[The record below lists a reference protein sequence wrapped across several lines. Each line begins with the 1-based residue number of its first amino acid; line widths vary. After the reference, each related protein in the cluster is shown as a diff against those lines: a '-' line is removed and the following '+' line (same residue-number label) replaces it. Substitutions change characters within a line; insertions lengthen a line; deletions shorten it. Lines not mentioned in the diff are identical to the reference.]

1 MQRLF
6 QNIFFKLQK
15 HFNCYLHL
23 LDKKQ
28 KSILQQKENQI
39 IEFTILFNKY
49 KKRIYNY
56 ASKMLNDK
64 MRADDIVQ
72 DVFIKLF
79 ENLNNIHNKQSIQFW
94 LFKTA
99 RNEMMAFL
107 RNTKNKKFI
116 TEAVDIENFEIENK
130 ISLADEIENTELKK
144 LILNELEV
152 MNEDFSEVF
161 ILKEYSG
168 LSYKEIA
175 SLLDIDEE
183 LVKSRLYKARKKLLN
198 KISKLV

>member
-1 MQRLF
+1 
-6 QNIFFKLQK
+6 
-15 HFNCYLHL
+15 
-23 LDKKQ
+23 
-28 KSILQQKENQI
+28 LQQKENQI

-56 ASKMLNDK
+56 ALKMLNDK

-116 TEAVDIENFEIENK
+116 TEVVDIDTYEIENK
-130 ISLADEIENTELKK
+130 TSLADELENTELKK

-175 SLLDIDEE
+175 SLLDIDED
-183 LVKSRLYKARKKLLN
+183 LVKSRLYKARQKLIN

>member
-1 MQRLF
+1 
-6 QNIFFKLQK
+6 
-15 HFNCYLHL
+15 
-23 LDKKQ
+23 
-28 KSILQQKENQI
+28 
-39 IEFTILFNKY
+39 
-49 KKRIYNY
+49 
-56 ASKMLNDK
+56 MLNDK

-79 ENLNNIHNKQSIQFW
+79 ENLNNINNKQSIQFW

-130 ISLADEIENTELKK
+130 TSIADEIENTELRKM
-144 LILNELEV
+144 ILDELEM
-152 MNEDFSEVF
+152 MNGDFSEVF
-161 ILKEYSG
+161 VLKEYSG

-175 SLLDIDEE
+175 SLLEIDEE
-183 LVKSRLYKARKKLLN
+183 LVKSRLYKARQKLIN

>member
-1 MQRLF
+1 M
-6 QNIFFKLQK
+6 
-15 HFNCYLHL
+15 
-23 LDKKQ
+23 
-28 KSILQQKENQI
+28 QQKENQI

-56 ASKMLNDK
+56 ALKMLNDK

-79 ENLNNIHNKQSIQFW
+79 ENLNNIHNKQSMQFW

-99 RNEMMAFL
+99 RNEMMSFL

-130 ISLADEIENTELKK
+130 TSLADEIENTELKK

-175 SLLDIDEE
+175 SLLDIDED
-183 LVKSRLYKARKKLLN
+183 LVKSRLYKARQKLIN
-198 KISKLV
+198 KISKLVE

>member
-1 MQRLF
+1 LETF
-6 QNIFFKLQK
+6 YPFF
-15 HFNCYLHL
+15 HL

-28 KSILQQKENQI
+28 KIDLQEKENQI
-39 IEFTILFNKY
+39 IEFTILFNKH

-56 ASKMLNDK
+56 ALKMLNDK
-64 MRADDIVQ
+64 MHADDIVQ

-79 ENLNNIHNKQSIQFW
+79 ENLNDIHNKQSIQFW
-94 LFKTA
+94 LFKTT
-99 RNEMMAFL
+99 RNEIFSFL
-107 RNTKNKKFI
+107 RNTKNKKLI
-116 TEAVDIENFEIENK
+116 SQAVDIGELEIENK
-130 ISLADEIENTELKK
+130 NSLADEIENAELKK
-144 LILNELEV
+144 LILKELEI

-175 SLLDIDEE
+175 SLLNIDED
-183 LVKSRLYKARKKLLN
+183 LVKSRLYKARQKLIN

>member
-1 MQRLF
+1 
-6 QNIFFKLQK
+6 
-15 HFNCYLHL
+15 
-23 LDKKQ
+23 
-28 KSILQQKENQI
+28 LQQKENQI

-56 ASKMLNDK
+56 ALKMLNDK

-116 TEAVDIENFEIENK
+116 TEAVNIDEVEIGSEV
-130 ISLADEIENTELKK
+130 SLADEIENTELKK
-144 LILNELEV
+144 LILSELEM

-161 ILKEYSG
+161 VLKEYSG

-175 SLLDIDEE
+175 SLIEIDED
-183 LVKSRLYKARKKLLN
+183 LVKSRLYKARQKLIN

>member
-1 MQRLF
+1 
-6 QNIFFKLQK
+6 
-15 HFNCYLHL
+15 
-23 LDKKQ
+23 
-28 KSILQQKENQI
+28 
-39 IEFTILFNKY
+39 
-49 KKRIYNY
+49 
-56 ASKMLNDK
+56 

-99 RNEMMAFL
+99 RNEMMSFL

-130 ISLADEIENTELKK
+130 TSLADEIENTELKK

-175 SLLDIDEE
+175 SLLDIDED
-183 LVKSRLYKARKKLLN
+183 LVKSRLYKARQKLIN
-198 KISKLV
+198 KISKLVFTLVIAKRVFE